1 MSDGIAELSA
11 YDIAICILQRLAG
24 CIGPNLMAN
33 VGMPQG
39 PAESGVLFVLCLRLL
54 VPLRRGALPR

>member
-1 MSDGIAELSA
+1 VSYGVAELSA
-11 YDIAICILQRLAG
+11 HDIAICILQRLAG

-39 PAESGVLFVLCLRLL
+39 PGESGVLFILRMHLL